1 LKIYV
6 RVNIDMSEK
15 MNQEMKNDSPSA
27 PVEVDREISLDDKN
41 LFINRELS
49 WLEFNSH
56 VLDEAMGNLH
66 PLLER
71 CKFLAITYSNLDEFF
86 MVRVAGLRRQVEK
99 GALRPPPDGLTPI
112 EQLLKIRER
121 TNILLERTEICWRK
135 ELLPGL
141 RSQGIDICRMRDLRD
156 HEKVKLRKYFEDNI
170 FPTLTPLAMDLA
182 HPFPFISNLSLNLAV
197 VIKGKKKGEKYARIK
212 VPTDLFPRF
221 VKIPGSGGGRRK
233 ERFIL
238 LEDIIALNLDLLFPG
253 MNILSSFPFRIT
265 RNAEIE
271 IELDE
276 ASDLLTAV
284 EDSIES
290 RRIGRPIRLEVE
302 EEISDNLLELF
313 AKNLEIDQDQVY
325 RMGIP
330 LGLSDMMQLM
340 KLDKPDLKD
349 PPFRP
354 YTPPRFKNNEN
365 IFLEIKRKDLLL
377 YHPYDSFEVVTNF
390 IEQAAIDPDVLSIKI
405 CLYRVDSGSR
415 IIKALLDARQ
425 NGKAVAAIVEL
436 KARFDEENN
445 INWARALERE
455 GVHVVY
461 GHTDLKVHAKMC
473 QVVRKEGSGI
483 SRYTH
488 ISTGN
493 YNALTARIYAD
504 LGYLTAD
511 KDTGEDVTKLFNYL
525 TGYSSMDNF
534 KRIIVAPK
542 MIRRE
547 MISKI
552 QREVKCQK
560 ENGNGYIALKM
571 NQIVDKAIIQE
582 LYRASIEGVKI
593 DLNVRGLCC
602 LRPGFPGASEN
613 IRVNSI
619 VGRFLEHTRIYYFHN
634 DGDSEVIIGSADMM
648 PRNLDRRVEVLYP
661 IEMSKIKKDL
671 INKILKIHLAD
682 NTKSWSL
689 DKNGEYA
696 KVQSEETPVN
706 SQDWLI
712 ENRGSWCR

>member
-1 LKIYV
+1 MNLRETMNPETV
-6 RVNIDMSEK
+6 EVEK
-15 MNQEMKNDSPSA
+15 E
-27 PVEVDREISLDDKN
+27 PVEPEKTEPEVSLDDRN

-49 WLEFNSH
+49 WLEFNSN
-56 VLDEAMGNLH
+56 VLEEAFLDSH

-71 CKFLAITYSNLDEFF
+71 AKFLAITFSNLDEFF

-99 GALRPPPDGLTPI
+99 GALRPPPDGLTPHQQLERI
-112 EQLLKIRER
+112 RGRTLELLKKAETCWKKELIPELR
-121 TNILLERTEICWRK
+121 TNM
-135 ELLPGL
+135 
-141 RSQGIDICRMRDLRD
+141 IDICRIGDLRD
-156 HEKVKLRKYFEDNI
+156 HEKEKLRKYFEENI

-221 VKIPGSGGGRRK
+221 IKIPGGGGRRRK
-233 ERFIL
+233 ERYVL
-238 LEDIIALNLDLLFPG
+238 LEDLLALNLDLLFPG
-253 MNILSSFPFRIT
+253 MNIINYFPFRIT

-276 ASDLLTAV
+276 ASDLLTAI

-302 EEISDNLLELF
+302 ESISENLLELF
-313 AKNLEIDQDQVY
+313 AKNLEIDKDQVY
-325 RMGIP
+325 RMSIP
-330 LGLSDMMQLM
+330 LGLSDMMQIL
-340 KLDKPDLKD
+340 KFDRPELKD
-349 PPFRP
+349 SPFRP
-354 YTPPRFKNNEN
+354 YTPPRFKKEEN
-365 IFLEIKRKDLLL
+365 VFMEIRKRDLLL
-377 YHPYDSFEVVTNF
+377 YHPYDSFKIIINF
-390 IEQAAIDPDVLSIKI
+390 IEKAAVDPDVLSIKI

-473 QVVRKEGSGI
+473 QVVRKESGGI
-483 SRYTH
+483 NRYTH

-493 YNALTARIYAD
+493 YNAVTARIYAD
-504 LGYLTAD
+504 LGYLTTD
-511 KDTGEDVTKLFNYL
+511 KETGEDVTKLFNYL
-525 TGYSSMDNF
+525 TGYSSMDEF
-534 KRIIVAPK
+534 KRLFVAPK
-542 MIRRE
+542 MIREE
-547 MISKI
+547 MISRI
-552 QREVKCQK
+552 EREVENQRENK
-560 ENGNGYIALKM
+560 NGYIAMKM
-571 NQIVDKAIIQE
+571 NQLVDKRVIKA
-582 LYRASIEGVKI
+582 LYKASMEGVKI

-602 LRPGFPGASEN
+602 LRPGIPGISEN
-613 IRVNSI
+613 IRVTSI
-619 VGRFLEHTRIYYFHN
+619 VGRFLEHARIYYFKN
-634 DGDSEVIIGSADMM
+634 NGDSEIIIGSADMM

-671 INKILKIHLAD
+671 WSKILQVHLRDNVKTWVLGAD
-682 NTKSWSL
+682 GNYERL
-689 DKNGEYA
+689 VADEGDKLI
-696 KVQSEETPVN
+696 N
-706 SQDWLI
+706 SQEWLI
-712 ENRGSWCR
+712 EHRGQWCK